1 MTVEQSKPDIAKMG
15 AKLRLQVCE
24 LLKLNPAA
32 LSAADEVLVSRIGSL
47 RLLVSD
53 LESAQLRGERIDLPL
68 YLEASK
74 ALEDALRTDHRMME
88 GSPAAEE
95 DARQKMREVLMRIAP
110 EIVEASD
117 AEDREATERAQLAE
131 QDDDPDL
138 AAEPK
143 PAEPAPP
150 ATPPPSNV
158 KYLSTRTVDGKPPRH
173 YLRQDN
179 SDGGVI
185 CAKPWKPPGGWR

>member
-53 LESAQLRGERIDLPL
+53 LESAQLRGERIELPL

-95 DARQKMREVLMRIAP
+95 DARQRMREILREIAP
-110 EIVEASD
+110 EI
-117 AEDREATERAQLAE
+117 AENDREDEAGEHEQLVE
-131 QDDDPDL
+131 QESDG
-138 AAEPK
+138 AV
-143 PAEPAPP
+143 EPAPTEP
-150 ATPPPSNV
+150 APALPDNV
-158 KYLSTRTVDGKPPRH
+158 VRYHSTRRGPNGEHPPH
-173 YLRQDN
+173 YVKRDPDTFEVPYFPLD
-179 SDGGVI
+179 
-185 CAKPWKPPGGWR
+185 PTL